1 MNVYKEMYLKLFNT
15 VTTIIKELQIAQV
28 EAERAYIHAED
39 DELENDVGE
48 SGSEDANAN
57 QSGYESGNEQP
68 NIG

>member
-39 DELENDVGE
+39 D
-48 SGSEDANAN
+48 
-57 QSGYESGNEQP
+57 
-68 NIG
+68 